1 MIKRGEL
8 YLADLSPIVGSEQG
22 GKRPVLIVQN
32 NVGNRFSPTIIVA
45 AVTTH
50 VEKNRLPT
58 HIFLNGEECGLNQ
71 DSIVLLEQIRA
82 IDKSRLG
89 AKIGSVPT
97 QVLKAVDYALQ
108 ISLGVSK

>member
-8 YLADLSPIVGSEQG
+8 YLADISPIVGSEQG

-71 DSIVLLEQIRA
+71 DSIVLLEQIRT

>member
-71 DSIVLLEQIRA
+71 DSIVLLEQIRT

-97 QVLKAVDYALQ
+97 QVLKAVDYALL

>member
-71 DSIVLLEQIRA
+71 DSIVLLEQIRT

>member
-1 MIKRGEL
+1 M
-8 YLADLSPIVGSEQG
+8 
-22 GKRPVLIVQN
+22 
-32 NVGNRFSPTIIVA
+32 
-45 AVTTH
+45 
-50 VEKNRLPT
+50 PT

-71 DSIVLLEQIRA
+71 DSIVLLEQIRT

-108 ISLGVSK
+108 ISLGVSNNSPGAVWDGAGTHCSARGAAKRAAPLLAKNGW